1 MFSVE
6 FTLGRRRKS
15 GSPSSAGPAERLSC
29 ERGDAA
35 IDRQIDTKRRSVLG
49 CWVRSMATLR
59 RLNNV
64 PSEAPQLDRS

>member
-15 GSPSSAGPAERLSC
+15 GSPSSAGPAERPSF
-29 ERGDAA
+29 ERDAA
-35 IDRQIDTKRRSVLG
+35 AIGRQIEAKRRSVLG

-59 RLNNV
+59 RLNNA
-64 PSEAPQLDRS
+64 PSEAAQPDRS